1 MSLSLT
7 QMAAKLDL
15 SRERVRQLV
24 AEGRIRPAPELV
36 PFGRPSRRCKQSH
49 VYIFAD
55 NARKVGEDGKSGRP
69 KKQLDKGKQ

>member
-1 MSLSLT
+1 MPMSLT
-7 QMAAKLDL
+7 QMAEKLDL

-24 AEGRIRPAPELV
+24 AEGRIRPAPKLV
-36 PFGRPSRRCKQSH
+36 PFGRPSSRSKQSH

-69 KKQLDKGKQ
+69 RKPLDKAK